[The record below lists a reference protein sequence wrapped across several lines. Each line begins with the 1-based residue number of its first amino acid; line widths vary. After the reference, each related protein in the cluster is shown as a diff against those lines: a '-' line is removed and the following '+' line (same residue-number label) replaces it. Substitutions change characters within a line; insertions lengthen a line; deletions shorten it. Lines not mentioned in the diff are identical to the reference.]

1 MGLNR
6 LTIGVGEE
14 VLFKEKRSIIVRVID
29 LSTITIQ
36 ELETNIVHTVKI
48 KEVLPFEKGSSNL
61 PNNYLTALTDKEW
74 ETAKKKY
81 EIIKP
86 ILDDRKNF
94 DLVKSIAEKSKV
106 HYTTLYRWVKLFD
119 ETGTLSSL
127 VGFKKNG
134 GKGKSRISEELNE
147 IVNNAIEK
155 LYLDPSKKSINKVIR
170 EVEKVCKERKLKSPH
185 PNTIRNRI
193 KNISEEEF
201 LKKRYGKGKARD
213 KFEPIKKHFPGA
225 DYPLAVV
232 QIDHTKVDIVLVD
245 EHYRK
250 SFLRPWLTLAM
261 DVYSRMVVGFYLSFD
276 PPGEMGTG
284 LCLANSILPKDTW
297 MEKNQI
303 EGEWPCWGIMRTIHL
318 DNAREFRGKM
328 LRKACQNYGIDIEFR
343 PVAQPHWG
351 GHVERLLGT
360 FSKEIHN
367 LPGTTFSNT
376 KDREN
381 YDSEKNASLTINEFE
396 KWLMTYIV
404 QVYHKKIHSSI
415 NMSPLQKYTEGVFGV
430 GKKEGVGLPPMLM
443 NERRLKLDFMPYVER
458 TIQEYGVVID
468 HIYYY
473 DEVLRK
479 YIHSKDSLSPNSAK
493 RKYMFRR
500 DPRDISIIYF
510 YDPKL
515 NDYFEIPYRD
525 TSKPPISIWEF
536 NEVIRNLNKNRII
549 VDEDAIFN
557 AYRNMEEI
565 ELNAIKDTKRLK
577 KTSRYA
583 DKRNQLLNRQTK
595 FNEVEIEKESKFSI
609 PDIKPFEDI
618 DDEAF
623 A

>member
-6 LTIGVGEE
+6 LTIDVGEE
-14 VLFKEKRSIIVRVID
+14 VLFKEKRSIIVRIID

-48 KEVLPFEKGSSNL
+48 KEVLPFQKDGSNL

-134 GKGKSRISEELNE
+134 GKGKSRISEELNG

-155 LYLDPSKKSINKVIR
+155 LYLDPSKKSINKVVR

-284 LCLANSILPKDTW
+284 LCLANSILPKDIW

-396 KWLMTYIV
+396 KWLMIYIV

-415 NMSPLQKYTEGVFGV
+415 NMSPLQKYMEGVFGV

-479 YIHSKDSLSPNSAK
+479 YIHSKDSLSPNSSK

-510 YDPKL
+510 YDPEL

-577 KTSRYA
+577 RTSRYA
-583 DKRNQLLNRQTK
+583 DKRNQLLKKQTK
-595 FNEVEIEKESKFSI
+595 VNEVEIEKDSKLSI